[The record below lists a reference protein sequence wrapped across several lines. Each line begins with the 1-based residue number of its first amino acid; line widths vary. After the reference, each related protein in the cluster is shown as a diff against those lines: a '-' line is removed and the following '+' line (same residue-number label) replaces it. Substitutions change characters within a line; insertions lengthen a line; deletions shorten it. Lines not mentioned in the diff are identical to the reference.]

1 MSPPSLPSLFV
12 SHWQPSP
19 SLNLIAVAY
28 LVLYLVA
35 VARVWRGGG
44 PWPAARTLSFA
55 AGIGCVLIALESGLD
70 SYDDRMLSVHMV
82 QHMLLLLVAPLLV
95 LLGRPALLA
104 LRALPSARRPALA
117 RTLNRVGTYTGPVAC
132 LVAFSAILLLTHLP
146 AFYDA
151 TLRSPALHGLEHALY
166 LLAGLLL
173 WWPLLDVDPSPRR
186 RVGGFG
192 RLLYVLAA
200 MPPMALVGAYLNR
213 APTLVYP
220 AYAAPAHALGISA
233 VADQQQAGAIMWVA
247 GNTIVIAVGLAAAL
261 AALVADERRQQA
273 REAREDARPS
283 ADAEGRA
290 GGARAGG
297 AQAAAGG
304 PTTAGART

>member
-12 SHWQPSP
+12 SHWRPSP
-19 SLNLIAVAY
+19 SLNLIAAVY

-35 VARVWRGGG
+35 TARVRRAGGR
-44 PWPAARTLSFA
+44 WPAARSVSFA

-70 SYDDRMLSVHMV
+70 SYDDRLLSVHMI

-95 LLGRPALLA
+95 LLGRPALVA
-104 LRALPSARRPALA
+104 LRALPPARRPALA
-117 RTLNRVGTYTGPVAC
+117 RTLNRVGSYTGPVAC

-200 MPPMALVGAYLNR
+200 MPAMALVGAYLNR
-213 APTLVYP
+213 DQTLAYP
-220 AYAAPAHALGISA
+220 AYTAPAHALRVSA

-273 REAREDARPS
+273 REARDDAR
-283 ADAEGRA
+283 
-290 GGARAGG
+290 ARAEVGAHAAG